1 MMKTGSSALM
11 FRKGHVPAT
20 AQSDL
25 SQMKISFE
33 TISRLTDRD
42 PQTACEAVLPAAERR
57 GAMTKRNEPRALAQK
72 ELSLPFALLIWVLMT
87 LLMWLLIML
96 LIIML
101 MGWLIAT

>member
-1 MMKTGSSALM
+1 
-11 FRKGHVPAT
+11 
-20 AQSDL
+20 
-25 SQMKISFE
+25 
-33 TISRLTDRD
+33 
-42 PQTACEAVLPAAERR
+42 
-57 GAMTKRNEPRALAQK
+57 MTKRNELRALAQK